1 MAQNRTLSPVLLRL
15 VVALV
20 VGVGAGLL
28 VGLTLGV
35 PSGLLAGWGVFAL
48 TEVGWVLLVV
58 WGMDAAA
65 TRAHATSEDLG
76 RPVARI
82 IALLGS
88 VTSLGA
94 VALVLLQ
101 THDLPRRD
109 AFVLAAIAV
118 LSVAASWALIQLN
131 YMLRIAREY
140 YSDPVGGIDF
150 NQHDDPMYTDFL
162 YVSVGLGLA
171 YQISDTSLRTNEM
184 RRIVIGQTLLA
195 YMFGAIILASVVNLV
210 AGLA

>member
-1 MAQNRTLSPVLLRL
+1 MAQNRTLSPVLIRL

-20 VGVGAGLL
+20 VGVAAGLL
-28 VGLTLGV
+28 VGWGLGV
-35 PSGLLAGWGVFAL
+35 PSGLLSGWGVFAL
-48 TEVGWVLLVV
+48 TEVVWVLLVV
-58 WGMDAAA
+58 WRMDAAA
-65 TRAHATSEDLG
+65 TRAHATAEDVG

-140 YSDPVGGIDF
+140 YADPVGGIDF
-150 NQHDDPMYTDFL
+150 NQHEDPMYTDFL